1 MALRPP
7 AKTSDHI
14 TLISWLDTAVDQG
27 APGFSDIIREYTTA
41 DVPDP
46 AILPRREGGEEPTEF
61 VMRPLSERE
70 MGIVED
76 LARTVSVNDDGAVDV
91 ESNSHELHWQIVRFA
106 LVEVRNMEGWTD
118 ERERFYSW
126 DVLKMSVLENA
137 IDRYTIDLLGSVVRR
152 WSTLEKKGNSSS
164 GLSQDKKNGTKRT
177 RVERV
182 RSIAGSARKTK
193 DMPEC
198 TDAKKT
204 GIGRVK

>member
-7 AKTSDHI
+7 TKTSDHI
-14 TLISWLDTAVDQG
+14 TLVSWLDTAVDQG

-46 AILPRREGGEEPTEF
+46 SILPMREGGEEPTYF
-61 VMRPLSERE
+61 VLRPLSERE

-76 LARTVSVNDDGAVDV
+76 LARSVTVNEDGAVDI
-91 ESNSHELHWQIVRFA
+91 ETSNHELHWQIVRFS

-126 DVLKMSVLENA
+126 DVLKMSGLENA

-152 WSTLEKKGNSSS
+152 WSTLEKKENSSS
-164 GLSQDKKNGTKRT
+164 GSSPDKKNGTKRT
-177 RVERV
+177 REGRV

-193 DMPEC
+193 DTPGC

-204 GIGRVK
+204 GTGLVK